1 MQGVSDLGM
10 SKENQERKRFLM
22 CFGYL
27 FFDTSDTMRI
37 KCWRRIAVLPA
48 SVRNDLINDLAR
60 AARGKIDHEDVE
72 VN

>member
-1 MQGVSDLGM
+1 
-10 SKENQERKRFLM
+10 M